1 MMGITHAAAGA
12 LTGAAV
18 AHMTGGNLALC
29 MGVGALAGLLPDI
42 DSPGSTIG
50 RRVWPV
56 SSFVNATARHRGV
69 THTVWFC
76 LAASLGLGALS
87 PVAGVY
93 VMRHF
98 HLSAWPAAWLVGTLV
113 LLGALTHL
121 VLDACTVSGIR
132 PFAVTRTSSTRSGED
147 RWSAGDSGAV
157 RFSSEF
163 LFGGQDI
170 LRRYVIG

>member
-12 LTGAAV
+12 LAGAAV
-18 AHMTGGNLALC
+18 AHLTGGNLALC

-56 SSFVNATARHRGV
+56 SSIANATAGHRGA

-93 VMRHF
+93 AGRYFHF
-98 HLSAWPAAWLVGTLV
+98 HAWPAAWLVGMLV
-113 LLGALTHL
+113 LLGALAHL
-121 VLDACTVSGIR
+121 VLDACTPSGIR
-132 PFAVTRTSSTRSGED
+132 PLAPLDWRPRGPVRTGGLLELPLMLI
-147 RWSAGDSGAV
+147 
-157 RFSSEF
+157 F
-163 LFGGQDI
+163 LLACLKAARIF
-170 LRRYVIG
+170 

>member
-1 MMGITHAAAGA
+1 
-12 LTGAAV
+12 
-18 AHMTGGNLALC
+18 

-56 SSFVNATARHRGV
+56 SSIVNATARHRGA

-93 VMRHF
+93 VMRYF
-98 HLSAWPAAWLVGTLV
+98 HLNARPAAWLVGTMV
-113 LLGALTHL
+113 LSGALTHL
-121 VLDACTVSGIR
+121 VLDACTPSGIKPLAPLDWHPR
-132 PFAVTRTSSTRSGED
+132 GPVMTGGVLEIPVLFA
-147 RWSAGDSGAV
+147 
-157 RFSSEF
+157 F
-163 LFGGQDI
+163 LLGFFLVGRI
-170 LRRYVIG
+170 F

>member
-1 MMGITHAAAGA
+1 MTGITHAAAGA
-12 LTGAAV
+12 LAGAAV
-18 AHMTGGNLALC
+18 AHLTGGNPALC

-50 RRVWPV
+50 RRIWPV
-56 SSFVNATARHRGV
+56 SAFVKATTRHRGV

-93 VMRHF
+93 AMRYF
-98 HLSAWPAAWLVGTLV
+98 HLNAWPAAWIVGTLV

-121 VLDACTVSGIR
+121 VLDACTPSGIR
-132 PFAVTRTSSTRSGED
+132 PLAPLDWRPRGPVRTGGLLELPLMLI
-147 RWSAGDSGAV
+147 
-157 RFSSEF
+157 F
-163 LFGGQDI
+163 LLACLKAARIF
-170 LRRYVIG
+170 

>member
-1 MMGITHAAAGA
+1 
-12 LTGAAV
+12 
-18 AHMTGGNLALC
+18 

-56 SSFVNATARHRGV
+56 SAFVSATARHRGV

-93 VMRHF
+93 AMRYL
-98 HLSAWPAAWLVGTLV
+98 HLHAWPAAWLVGMLV

-121 VLDACTVSGIR
+121 VLDACTPSGIR
-132 PFAVTRTSSTRSGED
+132 PLAPLDWRPRGPVRTGGLLELPLMLI
-147 RWSAGDSGAV
+147 
-157 RFSSEF
+157 F
-163 LFGGQDI
+163 LLACLKAARIF
-170 LRRYVIG
+170 

>member
-132 PFAVTRTSSTRSGED
+132 PFAPLELHLRGPVRTG
-147 RWSAGDSGAV
+147 GALEIPV
-157 RFSSEF
+157 LFAF
-163 LFGGQDI
+163 LLSFFLVGRI
-170 LRRYVIG
+170 F

>member
-12 LTGAAV
+12 LAGAAV
-18 AHMTGGNLALC
+18 AHLMGGNLALC

-56 SSFVNATARHRGV
+56 SSIVSATARHRGA

-76 LAASLGLGALS
+76 LAAALGLGALT

-93 VMRHF
+93 AMRYF
-98 HLSAWPAAWLVGTLV
+98 HLHAWPAAWLVGTLV
-113 LLGALTHL
+113 LLGTLTHL
-121 VLDACTVSGIR
+121 VLDACTPSGIR
-132 PFAVTRTSSTRSGED
+132 PLAPLDWRPRGPVRTGGLLELPLMLI
-147 RWSAGDSGAV
+147 
-157 RFSSEF
+157 F
-163 LFGGQDI
+163 LLACFKAA
-170 LRRYVIG
+170 RVF